1 MEIKRGDIYYIGGG
15 YSVGS
20 ETRSRR
26 PAVVVS
32 NDMNNEHSTVLEV
45 VYLTSQP
52 KRFLPTHVDILS
64 APRKSVAL
72 CEQITSVAA
81 ERFGNYCGRVTERE
95 LQLIE
100 AAMMISL
107 GFANDGNP
115 PPQQES
121 VSAQVAAAEAKCA
134 VLQKMYDALLDKL
147 IKAS

>member
-1 MEIKRGDIYYIGGG
+1 MGIKRGDIYYIGGG

-32 NDMNNEHSTVLEV
+32 NDMNNKHSTVLEV

-52 KRFLPTHVDILS
+52 KHFLPTHVDILS
-64 APRKSVAL
+64 APRKSIAL

-81 ERFGNYCGRVTERE
+81 ERFGDYCGRVTEQE

-107 GFANDGNP
+107 GFVDDGNP
-115 PPQQES
+115 PTARERISTSGSNRSQMC
-121 VSAQVAAAEAKCA
+121 CA
-134 VLQKMYDALLDKL
+134 SRDV
-147 IKAS
+147 